1 MSAQPS
7 GFEAPRRVLLFGG
20 RGFMGQRFLAVYPAA
35 LAPGVD
41 IADPAAVGRALDEAR
56 PDVVINCAG
65 KTGRP
70 NVDWCEEHR
79 GETLRANV
87 TGALVVLEEC
97 LKRGVYLVHLSSGC
111 IYEGDNGGGGFGEDD
126 PPNYQGSFYS
136 RTKAWSDQILREF
149 PVLTLRLRMPFDGS
163 LSERNLIVKLRRYR
177 RVLVERNSLTHLPD
191 FLSAARQL
199 IALRAT
205 GIFNVV
211 NPGAISPYEL
221 MERYR
226 ELVDPDHEFEPLS
239 PEELRSLTRAGR
251 SNCILSTAKLRSA
264 GVEMPPVGAAVDAA
278 LRELA
283 WRRRRDTQAG
293 LWLAAPTN

>member
-1 MSAQPS
+1 MPAQPS
-7 GFEAPRRVLLFGG
+7 GSEAPRRVLLFGG
-20 RGFMGQRFLAVYPAA
+20 CGFMGQRFLSVYPAA
-35 LAPGVD
+35 AAPGLD
-41 IADPAAVGRALDEAR
+41 IADPAAVGRALDESR

-70 NVDWCEEHR
+70 NVDWCEGHR
-79 GETLRANV
+79 EETLRANV

-111 IYEGDNGGGGFGEDD
+111 IYEGDNGGEGFGEDD
-126 PPNYQGSFYS
+126 PPNYRGSFYS

-149 PVLTLRLRMPFDGS
+149 PALTLRPRLPFDGS

-205 GIFNVV
+205 GLFNVV
-211 NPGAISPYEL
+211 NPGATSPYEI

-226 ELVDPDHEFEPLS
+226 ELVDPGHEFEPLS
-239 PEELRSLTRAGR
+239 PEGLRSLTRAGR
-251 SNCILSTAKLRSA
+251 SNCILSTARLRSA
-264 GVEMPPVGAAVDAA
+264 GVEMPPVGVAVDAA

-283 WRRRRDTQAG
+283 SRRRRDTQAG
-293 LWLAAPTN
+293 RRLAAPTS